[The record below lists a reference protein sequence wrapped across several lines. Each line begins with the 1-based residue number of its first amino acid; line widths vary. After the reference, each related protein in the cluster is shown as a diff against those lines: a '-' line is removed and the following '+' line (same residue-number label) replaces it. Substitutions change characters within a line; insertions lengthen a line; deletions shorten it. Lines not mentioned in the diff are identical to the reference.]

1 MDAALFIERDF
12 LKYFFVLEKIV
23 NEKKEVIKKIENEI
37 KKSDPRSINT
47 LYLDRLNVYRG
58 LIFESIHL
66 RELKPRATQILR
78 QIQDRSF
85 IFYSLPLPIN
95 LRLDH
100 ALKTPQIIRNIP
112 VQLNSSMPISIN
124 VDPRFP
130 FITTIMLEIS
140 NKQNVIKKKKK
151 CEIWENDKLIT
162 KKITKQIR
170 VIKETN
176 NLIINI
182 DFNGDLKGIRMI
194 TLDSKFLL
202 TY

>member
-12 LKYFFVLEKIV
+12 LKHFFILEKIV
-23 NEKKEVIKKIENEI
+23 KEKKEVIKKLENEI
-37 KKSDPRSINT
+37 EKFNPRLINT
-47 LYLDRLNVYRG
+47 LYLDRVNLYKDVVS
-58 LIFESIHL
+58 ESIYL
-66 RELKPRATQILR
+66 RALKPKAIQIIR

-100 ALKTPQIIRNIP
+100 ALKAPQIIRNIP
-112 VQLNSSMPISIN
+112 VQLNSSMPIIIN
-124 VDPRFP
+124 VYPCFP
-130 FITTIMLEIS
+130 FMITIILEIS

-162 KKITKQIR
+162 KKITKQLR